1 MQNLNMLQTL
11 DMARS
16 NWNEMLVQRV
26 QKGLAGGRDQLDFQ
40 LSPRKLGKMRISL
53 VLQNDRTNIKVQ
65 TETSA
70 AALMLSESEGRLAQ
84 MLEASGL
91 RLGNFNSGLSQ
102 GFDGKGS
109 DGHGDQKSLVR
120 ASNGKTDDDGNVS
133 AETIIEQSENL
144 INIQA

>member
-1 MQNLNMLQTL
+1 M
-11 DMARS
+11 
-16 NWNEMLVQRV
+16 
-26 QKGLAGGRDQLDFQ
+26 
-40 LSPRKLGKMRISL
+40 
-53 VLQNDRTNIKVQ
+53 
-65 TETSA
+65 
-70 AALMLSESEGRLAQ
+70 MLSESEGRLAQ

-120 ASNGKTDDDGNVS
+120 TGNGKTDDDGNVS

>member
-1 MQNLNMLQTL
+1 MLT
-11 DMARS
+11 
-16 NWNEMLVQRV
+16 
-26 QKGLAGGRDQLDFQ
+26 
-40 LSPRKLGKMRISL
+40 
-53 VLQNDRTNIKVQ
+53 
-65 TETSA
+65 
-70 AALMLSESEGRLAQ
+70 ESEGRLAQ

-120 ASNGKTDDDGNVS
+120 AGNGKTDDDDGNVS
-133 AETIIEQSENL
+133 AETILEQSENL